1 MLVSSP
7 TYFVE
12 VGVSTHILLMKINR
26 FWFIGL
32 ALVVA
37 ITAIAYGQPL
47 QFAKQPHSGAIVQAQ
62 TPAAEESPTPEAT
75 PAPGSTPEATPT
87 PTETPTPEVTPS
99 PTETPTP
106 EADPVTQSALP
117 LSEKPYQDPSDR
129 FQVGIIE
136 GFNQSVITGVP
147 LFESP
152 DGQLAYTV
160 AVRPRAADAP
170 LREWALSQVAIDTFN
185 RGEGIV
191 TGAYEAVE
199 SELGGAIVPWEG
211 ALTMG
216 SDRTPMKGI
225 LLSRQ
230 VPGRLVILAIAATES
245 ASEQIEAVYSTLEP
259 TLKGSEE

>member
-1 MLVSSP
+1 
-7 TYFVE
+7 
-12 VGVSTHILLMKINR
+12 MKINR

-37 ITAIAYGQPL
+37 IAAIAYGQPL

-62 TPAAEESPTPEAT
+62 TPSPTETPTPETTPSPTETPTPEAT
-75 PAPGSTPEATPT
+75 PSPTETPTPETTPS

-199 SELGGAIVPWEG
+199 SELGGAMLPWQG

-216 SDRTPMKGI
+216 KDRTPMKGI

-245 ASEQIEAVYSTLEP
+245 ASAQIDAVYSTLEP